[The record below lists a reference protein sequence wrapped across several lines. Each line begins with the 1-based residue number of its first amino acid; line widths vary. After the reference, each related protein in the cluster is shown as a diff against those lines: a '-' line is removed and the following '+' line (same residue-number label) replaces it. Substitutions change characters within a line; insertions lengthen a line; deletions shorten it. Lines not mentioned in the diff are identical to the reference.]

1 MRLSPS
7 ILAAALLAACSSAP
21 ASNSMTITRDGSTFS
36 GMAGADW
43 TNADLQSNAF
53 AALCPK
59 EKKVTDL
66 EISRNAEGIA
76 KVSGS
81 CV

>member
-1 MRLSPS
+1 MRLSLS

-21 ASNSMTITRDGSTFS
+21 ASNSMTITRNGSTFS

-43 TNADLQSNAF
+43 TNADLRTNAF

-59 EKKVTDL
+59 EKKIIDL
-66 EISRNAEGIA
+66 TISRNAEGISRF
-76 KVSGS
+76 SGS